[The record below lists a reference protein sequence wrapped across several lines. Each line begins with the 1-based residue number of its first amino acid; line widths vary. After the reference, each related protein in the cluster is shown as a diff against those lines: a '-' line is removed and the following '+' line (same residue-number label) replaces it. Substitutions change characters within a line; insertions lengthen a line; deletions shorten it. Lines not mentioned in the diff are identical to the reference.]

1 MKGAIGVCWGPLRNW
16 EKQKL
21 PLEPGIRA
29 PTYLELLA
37 TSMWLRDETS
47 SGGAFSHCFRFP
59 SQGGAPPSAS
69 VYPSSPISGG
79 RGGSCLH
86 PKELLFTVVRG
97 EMQSLA
103 SSFPATKKA
112 LGLLLTA
119 QAVKGK
125 LSFQSLEGQAGS
137 RNSGKDR
144 LLLSAFRTGQ
154 EKPEVSSDVNFS
166 LQGR

>member
-1 MKGAIGVCWGPLRNW
+1 MFQVSI
-16 EKQKL
+16 
-21 PLEPGIRA
+21 
-29 PTYLELLA
+29 
-37 TSMWLRDETS
+37 
-47 SGGAFSHCFRFP
+47 SGW
-59 SQGGAPPSAS
+59 GAPFCLRLPFFT
-69 VYPSSPISGG
+69 PISGG
-79 RGGSCLH
+79 GGGSCLH
-86 PKELLFTVVRG
+86 PTELLFTVVRG
-97 EMQSLA
+97 EMQNLA